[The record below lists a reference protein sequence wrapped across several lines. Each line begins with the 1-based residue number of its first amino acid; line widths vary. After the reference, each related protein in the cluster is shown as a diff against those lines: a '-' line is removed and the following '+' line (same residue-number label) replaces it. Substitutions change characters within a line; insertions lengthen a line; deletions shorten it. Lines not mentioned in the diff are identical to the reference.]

1 MKDSL
6 RIDPKVLGERAMD
19 CRPYTK
25 APYYKE
31 KEFHN
36 IKEKDYTVVES
47 ALAMDEKF
55 GIRQARFKNRELC
68 LRHYDVQAERVHRDL
83 QNCHVS

>member
-19 CRPYTK
+19 CRPYAK
-25 APYYKE
+25 ALYYKE

-47 ALAMDEKF
+47 LVL
-55 GIRQARFKNRELC
+55 IN
-68 LRHYDVQAERVHRDL
+68 
-83 QNCHVS
+83 

>member
-19 CRPYTK
+19 CRSYTK

-47 ALAMDEKF
+47 LVL
-55 GIRQARFKNRELC
+55 IN
-68 LRHYDVQAERVHRDL
+68 
-83 QNCHVS
+83 